1 MITFNEMLL
10 SNKANMMNFKKAPA
24 VVSDAPMPKPEGA
37 NLAFKATPVSK
48 TASKAITSIALAAAA
63 LGTHSCVQVP
73 ELERRDITINNTVNI
88 DFAVLNELI
97 AELKA
102 EREQDR
108 QQDSVYH
115 AQTMEILNLIY
126 TADDES
132 RQAIV
137 ALYQAYLNNENE
149 MTWAQFRDLLLAMK
163 ERLDNIDKNVA
174 HMDSVLTLHSAS
186 FNEFV
191 NKYSNDQVN
200 LNLRFDNFEKND
212 SAKIAEAIAIKDI
225 INNMNI
231 DVAGIKLN
239 GDSIYA
245 LLKDNNSQLMDSL
258 AVWLNNNNGAG
269 NSDVTNNSLQ
279 AMLNDFFNNLS
290 LDLNNVADKSVAN
303 IDSII
308 SNKWNE
314 YKQMKNDEIANY
326 SAKYDSLMAKLDGM
340 FGRLGDIDQN
350 ILNVGANLAG
360 KVDTVNLNITNFTDV
375 YNAGNDSIAALI
387 KEFKNASTERQDTI
401 IAKIEAFEN
410 STKASLDSLKLS
422 AKDANT
428 YLAEMRDSI
437 APALDLLRELRDNGN
452 NNYQNF
458 LQVLAERDSVNHTN
472 FFNTFNNTMAALG
485 LDSIAQTVKD
495 IKTLETTI
503 NDKMDGVHAILDF
516 ITNLNYDNLDA
527 DVIAK
532 LQEMFDFI
540 KTHQFCNCN
549 CQGNNNQNNHEGILD
564 NLDNLFAQNNVA
576 DRVNTYAL
584 NFLYNNLNNTK
595 VVKFSDYA

>member
-1 MITFNEMLL
+1 
-10 SNKANMMNFKKAPA
+10 
-24 VVSDAPMPKPEGA
+24 
-37 NLAFKATPVSK
+37 
-48 TASKAITSIALAAAA
+48 
-63 LGTHSCVQVP
+63 
-73 ELERRDITINNTVNI
+73 
-88 DFAVLNELI
+88 
-97 AELKA
+97 
-102 EREQDR
+102 
-108 QQDSVYH
+108 
-115 AQTMEILNLIY
+115 
-126 TADDES
+126 
-132 RQAIV
+132 
-137 ALYQAYLNNENE
+137 
-149 MTWAQFRDLLLAMK
+149 
-163 ERLDNIDKNVA
+163 
-174 HMDSVLTLHSAS
+174 
-186 FNEFV
+186 
-191 NKYSNDQVN
+191 
-200 LNLRFDNFEKND
+200 
-212 SAKIAEAIAIKDI
+212 
-225 INNMNI
+225 
-231 DVAGIKLN
+231 
-239 GDSIYA
+239 
-245 LLKDNNSQLMDSL
+245 
-258 AVWLNNNNGAG
+258 
-269 NSDVTNNSLQ
+269 
-279 AMLNDFFNNLS
+279 MLNDFFNNLS

-503 NDKMDGVHAILDF
+503 NDKMDGVQAILDF